1 MESWLLALAVFLVTS
16 ILILW
21 RPGGVHEAIPALI
34 GACLVF
40 LTGLVNWHDV
50 GTVARI
56 VSNAALTIISTAVM
70 ALVLDA
76 AGFFRWVADR
86 LADRA
91 GGSGRRLF
99 HLVLVLSICLT
110 WFLNNDGSI
119 LIGTPIIAA
128 LVSRMRLSSKASLA
142 YLLGGCLMASASSSP
157 VGVSNM
163 ANLEAMAIAGV
174 SLTEHFTY
182 VVFPAVLGIAT
193 CWGLLYATF
202 SRNLPESLPDWAE
215 VTGGAGDPAPSAR
228 PVPSPAPGAQAR
240 GQGGSP
246 AGTRFM
252 WFAVGV
258 VVAVRAGVFLAS
270 GAGIPVPIVPALGA
284 LTLLLVGWK
293 RKITNPWAVLPQA
306 PWLLMVFAFGM
317 DLVVFGLRNSGIT
330 AYLASLF
337 APVVNT
343 EPLVASVFPAAL
355 TAAISSLLNN
365 HPGMIIGSITLAGI
379 PDISRH
385 ALLVSYAGVIVAA
398 DLAALFTPVGT
409 LASLL
414 WLHGVRQRGF
424 NYHWA
429 DYMKVTVR
437 VIPLSF
443 AVAILGLYA
452 IAIIVMR

>member
-1 MESWLLALAVFLVTS
+1 
-16 ILILW
+16 
-21 RPGGVHEAIPALI
+21 
-34 GACLVF
+34 
-40 LTGLVNWHDV
+40 
-50 GTVARI
+50 
-56 VSNAALTIISTAVM
+56 
-70 ALVLDA
+70 
-76 AGFFRWVADR
+76 
-86 LADRA
+86 
-91 GGSGRRLF
+91 
-99 HLVLVLSICLT
+99 
-110 WFLNNDGSI
+110 
-119 LIGTPIIAA
+119 
-128 LVSRMRLSSKASLA
+128 
-142 YLLGGCLMASASSSP
+142 
-157 VGVSNM
+157 
-163 ANLEAMAIAGV
+163 
-174 SLTEHFTY
+174 
-182 VVFPAVLGIAT
+182 
-193 CWGLLYATF
+193 
-202 SRNLPESLPDWAE
+202 
-215 VTGGAGDPAPSAR
+215 
-228 PVPSPAPGAQAR
+228 
-240 GQGGSP
+240 
-246 AGTRFM
+246 M